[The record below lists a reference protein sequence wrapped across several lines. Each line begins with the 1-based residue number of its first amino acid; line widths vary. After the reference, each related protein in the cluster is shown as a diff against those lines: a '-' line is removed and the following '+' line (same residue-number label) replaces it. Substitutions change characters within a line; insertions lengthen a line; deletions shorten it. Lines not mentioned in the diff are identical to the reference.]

1 MSKKIISAVLTAVI
15 CLAGF
20 TACGAKVDEFVTVE
34 NVNQSSVNV
43 AEGFFQAIFTN
54 DLELFEACYP
64 ESFKNFKS
72 EDGETVDMEEVLFEY
87 YTYMDPS
94 YTYAGAS
101 LSGYNEYS
109 EDYGYDDFPSLAED
123 IAALHHTTVD
133 LIDEAQIVK
142 LRLNF
147 DVDDGSRVNT
157 DVYILVYKS
166 GSAWYVFELQNSD
179 AEFAA

>member
-15 CLAGF
+15 CLASF
-20 TACGAKVDEFVTVE
+20 TACGAQVDEFVTVD

-43 AEGFFQAIFTN
+43 AEGFFQAIFTY
-54 DLELFEACYP
+54 DLDLLTACYP
-64 ESFKNFKS
+64 DSFKNFEN

-101 LSGYNEYS
+101 LSGYNDYN
-109 EDYGYDDFPSLAED
+109 EDYGYTDFPTLAED
-123 IAALHHTTVD
+123 IAALHHTTPD
-133 LIDEAQIVK
+133 MIDQAQIVK

-147 DVDDGSRVNT
+147 DVDDGSRVTT
-157 DVYILVYKS
+157 DVYILVYKMD
-166 GSAWYVFELQNSD
+166 SAWYVFELQNSD

>member
-1 MSKKIISAVLTAVI
+1 M
-15 CLAGF
+15 
-20 TACGAKVDEFVTVE
+20 
-34 NVNQSSVNV
+34 
-43 AEGFFQAIFTN
+43 
-54 DLELFEACYP
+54 
-64 ESFKNFKS
+64 
-72 EDGETVDMEEVLFEY
+72 
-87 YTYMDPS
+87 
-94 YTYAGAS
+94 
-101 LSGYNEYS
+101 
-109 EDYGYDDFPSLAED
+109 
-123 IAALHHTTVD
+123 HHTTVD